1 MLVMAP
7 RIRPLL
13 PLLSF
18 LKSSSTFGILALTI
32 VLTTAKQSKAFT
44 FVDNKVP
51 LQASTNVTGR
61 QFNISVGINSSS
73 PNATNV
79 EISTRNV
86 INTWNNLVPT
96 TGNLL
101 NSLQTSQMDF
111 ESVLLHEMGH
121 SLGLGHPN
129 IARRQDV
136 ALENEDYTASTTG
149 ANNAFDFDAGA
160 DGIIGSSDD
169 IRGDDG
175 NLNYFRVADNDPFN
189 PNLGK
194 VDSTTYSREL
204 NDLPNGD
211 RFSANAD
218 RTVGAALGYV
228 NTESVLQQGTLA
240 GEVQRTLG
248 ADDVAGILYSLT
260 GLDELAGTEDD
271 YTFNLTYAGLTN
283 QADILIGF
291 DNAKTDFADTE
302 IRIITSLSDLITPS
316 DNRAIITGSNIF
328 FNDQVDWFFNDV
340 SNNAET
346 IPTPALLPGLMG
358 MGWAALRRKKRELA
372 ERQGR

>member
-1 MLVMAP
+1 MAP
-7 RIRPLL
+7 PIRPFL

-18 LKSSSTFGILALTI
+18 LKVSSTFGIAALTI
-32 VLTTAKQSKAFT
+32 VLTTAQRSEAFT

-51 LQASTNVTGR
+51 IQFSSNLTGR

-73 PNATNV
+73 PNATNI
-79 EISTRNV
+79 EIATRNV

-101 NSLQTSQMDF
+101 NSLQASQIDF

-129 IARRQDV
+129 IARRPGV

-149 ANNAFDFDAGA
+149 ANNTFDFDAGA

-169 IRGDDG
+169 IRDDDG
-175 NLNYFRVADNDPFN
+175 NLNYFRVVDNDPFD
-189 PNLGK
+189 PRLGK
-194 VDSTTYSREL
+194 VDSTTYSQEL
-204 NDLPNGD
+204 GDLPEGD

-218 RTVGAALGYV
+218 RTVGKALGYG

-240 GEVQRTLG
+240 GEIQRTLG

-260 GLDELAGTEDD
+260 GPDELAGTEDD

-283 QADILIGF
+283 QANILIGF
-291 DNAKTDFADTE
+291 DNDKTDFADAEVT
-302 IRIITSLSDLITPS
+302 ISSIV
-316 DNRAIITGSNIF
+316 DNRTTILGSNIF
-328 FNDQVDWFFNDV
+328 FNDSVNWFFNDV

-346 IPTPALLPGLMG
+346 IPSPALLPGLMG
-358 MGWAALRRKKRELA
+358 MGLATIRRKKRELA
-372 ERQGR
+372 ERRAR